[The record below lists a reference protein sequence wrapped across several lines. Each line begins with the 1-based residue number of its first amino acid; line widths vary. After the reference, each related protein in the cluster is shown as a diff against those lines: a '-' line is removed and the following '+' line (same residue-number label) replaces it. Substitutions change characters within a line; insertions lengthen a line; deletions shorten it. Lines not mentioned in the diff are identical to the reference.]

1 MSASPLPP
9 YVTNDKL
16 DDLIDRV
23 IQEDVG
29 DGDVTTEAT
38 VAPGTPAQA
47 RFLVKEDGVLAGQLV
62 AERVLHRVDEALT
75 ISWARIDGEAIY
87 RGTSIGVVRGDA
99 SAILGAERVTLN
111 IMQRMSGI
119 ATATRRFVDAVR
131 GHSARI
137 LDTRKTAPGI
147 RMLDKWAVKL
157 GGGENHRIG
166 LFDMILIKDNH
177 IIAAGGV
184 ANAIRSARAYGKG
197 RDLKIEVEARTLD
210 EVDAVLAE
218 QGVDMILLDNMVDRL
233 PEGRLDVSRLKTAVE
248 RIDGRIATEASGNV
262 TLDTVDVIAST
273 GVDFISSGALTH
285 SVRALDISLQM
296 SLESG

>member
-1 MSASPLPP
+1 MSVSPLPP
-9 YVTNDKL
+9 YVTNYTL
-16 DDLIDRV
+16 DDLVDRA
-23 IQEDVG
+23 IREDIG

-38 VAPGTPAQA
+38 VAPGRQAQA
-47 RFLVKEDGVLAGQLV
+47 RFLAKEDGVLAGQFV
-62 AERVLHRVDEALT
+62 AERVMHRVDDALT
-75 ISWARIDGEAIY
+75 ISWTRTDGETIY

-99 SAILGAERVTLN
+99 SAILGAERVALN

-119 ATATRRFVDAVR
+119 ATTTRRFVDAVR

-137 LDTRKTAPGI
+137 LDTRKTAPGLRI
-147 RMLDKWAVKL
+147 LDKWAVKL
-157 GGGENHRIG
+157 GGGKNHRIG

-177 IIAAGGV
+177 IVAAGGV
-184 ANAIRSARAYGKG
+184 ANAIQAARAYGAG
-197 RDLKIEVEARTLD
+197 RNLKIEVEARTLD

-218 QGVDMILLDNMVDRL
+218 HGVDMILLDNMVDRL
-233 PEGRLDVSRLKTAVE
+233 PEGRLDVSRLRSAVE
-248 RIDGRIATEASGNV
+248 RIDGRIMTEASGNV

-296 SLESG
+296 SLESA

>member
-9 YVTNDKL
+9 YVTNYKL
-16 DDLIDRV
+16 DDLIDHV
-23 IQEDVG
+23 IREDVG

-47 RFLVKEDGVLAGQLV
+47 RFLVKEDGILAGQLV
-62 AERVLHRVDEALT
+62 AERVMNRVDEALT
-75 ISWARIDGEAIY
+75 ISWTRIDGETIY
-87 RGTSIGVVRGDA
+87 RGTSIGAVRGDA
-99 SAILGAERVTLN
+99 SAILKAERATLN

-119 ATATRRFVDAVR
+119 ATATRSFVDAVR

-184 ANAIRSARAYGKG
+184 ANAIRSARAYRKG

-210 EVDAVLAE
+210 EVDAVLTE

-233 PEGRLDVSRLKTAVE
+233 PEGRLDVSRLRTAVE

-296 SLESG
+296 SLESE